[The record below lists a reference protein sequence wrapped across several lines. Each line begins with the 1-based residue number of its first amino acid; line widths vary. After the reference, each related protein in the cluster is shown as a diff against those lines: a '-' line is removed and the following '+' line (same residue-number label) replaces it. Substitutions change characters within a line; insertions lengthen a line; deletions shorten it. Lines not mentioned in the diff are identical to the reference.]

1 MFIEDASHY
10 NHFEKVKPFFDM
22 YKYGML
28 PKDKIFTIYNIKHVT
43 EMYHLFQ
50 LFYNDKDWETFQTN
64 VIWARMHMN
73 PGMFMYA
80 LTTVIIHHP
89 KMEGLGLPAIY
100 EIWPHY
106 FVKSTVMHDAYQYKM
121 QGQYM
126 ENFMTTIY
134 NNHTDTFNFHMNDDD
149 QLRYFTEDVGV
160 NSYYFYFSMD
170 YPYWLG
176 GEEFGLMKD
185 RRGEQYLYMHQQLLA
200 RYYMERLSN
209 GMGSIP
215 DFSLHKPIET
225 GYSSGL
231 SYYNGL
237 SFPVRKNYYDISMTE
252 MYPMMNQV
260 EDYERR
266 IRNSIDYGFYVK
278 DEKMTMPLNVD
289 MLGIL
294 MNANADSPNYRFYR
308 SMEMRVRKLMGGTF
322 DYENHHDYKLL
333 PSVLEHYETSMRD
346 PMFYQ
351 YYKTFVQ
358 YYNRFR
364 DLQHSYTHDQLFFKD
379 IEIMNVHVDKL
390 QTYFDDFEIDITN
403 GVDMNMF
410 GKDVHMPE
418 TEEYKNYK
426 KLFKGTTWDFMIKNK
441 QMRLNHKPFEYSMD
455 VVAGKPTKGVVRV
468 YMAPKYDEN
477 GRMFDINENRENFVE
492 LDQFVYDFP
501 AGKTTIKK
509 SCHDFAFIT
518 HDRST
523 YTHLYKE
530 LMLSMDGGEHK
541 YPIDMTESHCGW
553 PVRLLLPK
561 GNADGFPMQMF
572 FMISPF
578 VAPKVEQFSTYNNKL
593 TCGIGSG
600 SRFIDDMP
608 FGYPFDRI
616 IDHSVDFMK
625 MPNMHFEDVKI
636 YEKVMH

>member
-1 MFIEDASHY
+1 MFIDDAGHY
-10 NHFEKVKPFFDM
+10 TNYEKVKPFFDM

-28 PKDKIFTIYNIKHVT
+28 PMDKIFTVYNIKHVT

-50 LFYNDKDWETFQTN
+50 IFYYAKDWETFQTN
-64 VIWARMHMN
+64 VIWARIHMN

-80 LTTVIIHHP
+80 LTTCVIHCN

-121 QGQYM
+121 SGQYM

-134 NNHTDTFNFHMNDDD
+134 NNYTDLFNFHMNDDD
-149 QLRYFTEDVGV
+149 QLRYFTEDIGV
-160 NSYYFYFSMD
+160 NSYYFYFAMD

-200 RYYMERLSN
+200 RYYVERLSN
-209 GMGSIP
+209 GMGSIM
-215 DFSLHKPIET
+215 DFSMHKPIET
-225 GYSSGL
+225 GYCSGL
-231 SYYNGL
+231 NYYNGL
-237 SFPVRKNYYDISMTE
+237 SFPVRKNHYDISMTE

-266 IRNSIDYGFYVK
+266 IRNAIDYGYYFK
-278 DEKMTMPLNVD
+278 DEKMTMPLDVD
-289 MLGIL
+289 LLGIL

-351 YYKTFVQ
+351 YYKTFVM

-364 DLQHSYTHDQLFFKD
+364 DLQPSYTYDQLVFTD

-403 GVDMNMF
+403 GVDMNLY
-410 GKDVHMPE
+410 GKSHME
-418 TEEYKNYK
+418 ENEEYKNYK
-426 KLFKGTTWDFMIKNK
+426 KIFKGTTWDFLIKNK
-441 QMRLNHKPFEYSMD
+441 QQRLNHKPFTFSMD
-455 VVAGKPTKGVVRV
+455 VVSAKALKGVVRV

-477 GRMFDINENRENFVE
+477 GRILSINENRENFVE

-509 SCHDFAFIT
+509 SCHDFAFIS
-518 HDRST
+518 HDRTT
-523 YTHLYKE
+523 YTQLYKE
-530 LMLSMDGGEHK
+530 LMLSMTGDHK
-541 YPIDMTESHCGW
+541 YPIDMTEAHCGW
-553 PVRLLLPK
+553 PYRLLLPK
-561 GNADGFPMQMF
+561 GNVDGLSMYMF
-572 FMISPF
+572 FIVSPY
-578 VAPKVEQFSTYNNKL
+578 VAPKVEQFSTFNHKL
-593 TCGIGSG
+593 TCGLGSG
-600 SRFIDDMP
+600 SRFIDDLP
-608 FGYPFDRI
+608 FGYPFDRK
-616 IDHSVDFMK
+616 IDHSVDFWK

-636 YEKVMH
+636 YEKKVFNV